1 MSDAYDRAVV
11 RRAAFLTVLLL
22 AIPVPAWGH
31 GIGGRSDL
39 PLPLEV
45 FLVGGGVILI
55 VTFVALSVL
64 WPEARWQQASDG
76 RVLLQRIP
84 RWLPNM
90 LLVIGILGLVAI
102 VVTGSFGQPLA
113 LSDVVMWVGVWLFV
127 PFTAALVVDIHPWLD
142 PFQVAARS
150 KGRSWNGVWPAAGA
164 FLGVTWLELVSPTS
178 GAPVLGWV
186 VLVYAVYLV
195 IVGRRRGRLGLA
207 SADAFRVYASTLGA
221 MAPIG
226 RDDQGR
232 LVWRGFLRGLPAL
245 ADRPGLVVF
254 VVLMLGTVTYDG
266 LSNSLWWRETFGSA
280 VGTVWFG
287 SLALVGVSAIIGG
300 AYWLAASAA
309 ARSVGGT
316 HTASSVARRF
326 AHTLVPIAFA
336 YAFSHYFTLLLFEGQ
351 QIVATLSDPFGR
363 GWDLFGGADAGIDY
377 FLAPVAVWWIQ
388 AATTVL
394 GHIGGVVL
402 AHDRAL
408 ADFGPVEAVRSQY
421 AMLVLMV
428 LLTGLGL
435 TVLAVG

>member
-1 MSDAYDRAVV
+1 MTALFSV
-11 RRAAFLTVLLL
+11 
-22 AIPVPAWGH
+22 IPAPVWAH

-55 VTFVALSVL
+55 VTFVALSLL
-64 WPEARWQQASDG
+64 WPEARWQESPDG
-76 RVLLQRIP
+76 RVLVERVP
-84 RWLPNM
+84 GWLSRA
-90 LLVIGILGLVAI
+90 LVVIGVTGLVAI
-102 VVTGSFGQPLA
+102 VVTGSAGQPLA

-127 PFTAALVVDIHPWLD
+127 PFTAALVVDIHPLLD

-150 KGRSWNGVWPAAGA
+150 EGASWNGVWPAAGA

-186 VLVYAVYLV
+186 VLVYAIYLV
-195 IVGRRRGRLGLA
+195 VVAQRRGHLGLA

-226 RDDQGR
+226 RDPEGR
-232 LVWRGFLRGLPAL
+232 LVWRGFLRGLPVL
-245 ADRPGLVVF
+245 PDRPGLVVF

-266 LSNSLWWRETFGSA
+266 LSNSLWWRETFQDA
-280 VGTVWFG
+280 AGTVWFG
-287 SLALVGVSAIIGG
+287 TIALVGVSAVIGL
-300 AYWLAASAA
+300 AYWLASLAA
-309 ARSVGGT
+309 ARSVGGS
-316 HTASSVARRF
+316 HTATSVARRF

-351 QIVATLSDPFGR
+351 QIVATMSDPFGL
-363 GWDLFGGADAGIDY
+363 GWDLFGGADAGINY

-388 AATTVL
+388 AATTVV